1 MAQVMTRDV
10 ATARIQKE
18 MRTQLP
24 PIKPDFKNDLQK
36 CKTKDTLLTNFFFE
50 KNSYFS

>member
-18 MRTQLP
+18 RRTQLP

-36 CKTKDTLLTNFFFE
+36 CKTNDTLLTNFFE
-50 KNSYFS
+50 KNSNFS